1 MSEDQRPVLSL
12 AAGYHLRAKPLCD
25 GRVKMKNFELRAVP
39 FQEDG
44 AGHEEFLAGK
54 YDTGEFSLA
63 NYLALKSRDAP
74 FMAIPVFPNRKF
86 RHSYIFVPENSPL
99 KEPAQLKGKK
109 VGILGWLN
117 TAGLWARGML
127 SDEYGVKPQDI
138 HWVMPRKMKLDL
150 TLPTG
155 TRLDVVP
162 GEDSLAAR
170 MLKGEF
176 DAIIVPDFPEEK
188 GWRRLFAD
196 SKTVEQDFF
205 RRTRCF
211 PDQPRDYF
219 SFVLFGK
226 ISGGG
231 ARDVQ
236 RLSRSEKSRPA
247 RRRRRDLFEL
257 RLEPPGLG
265 RAAGGSRRRSVEV
278 RYQRQREGARRI
290 DSLCRRAGVAGEE
303 NDHRRSVSSDRRT
316 AIVRGELRQHG
327 DYHP

>member
-1 MSEDQRPVLSL
+1 MSEGQRPVLSL

-63 NYLALKSRDAP
+63 NYVALKSRDAP

-99 KEPAQLKGKK
+99 KEPAQLKAKK

-162 GEDSLAAR
+162 GKDSLAAR

-196 SKTVEQDFF
+196 SKTVEQVFF
-205 RRTRCF
+205 RRTGVF
-211 PDQPRDYF
+211 PTSHAITFHSSYLERYPVAAQEMFNACLEAKNLALRDDADATYSNF
-219 SFVLFGK
+219 AWNRQVWEEQQAVLGADPWKFGIK
-226 ISGGG
+226 GN
-231 ARDVQ
+231 
-236 RLSRSEKSRPA
+236 EKALDALIRYA
-247 RRRRRDLFEL
+247 DEQGLLAKKMTIADLFL
-257 RLEPPGLG
+257 QIDEPQ
-265 RAAGGSRRRSVEV
+265 S
-278 RYQRQREGARRI
+278 
-290 DSLCRRAGVAGEE
+290 
-303 NDHRRSVSSDRRT
+303 
-316 AIVRGELRQHG
+316 
-327 DYHP
+327 